1 MLSCLVYIYFS
12 KLVAVVTVKFSPNV
26 ARTASHGFTNL
37 TYVSTYHFCAWWI
50 FPIENPSNAPR
61 SPFSLIQLNMTF
73 PYFHFA
79 YAFGIVIITTIKVGN
94 NNNNHNCQ
102 QRVAKTIFTH
112 IYTPP
117 SNIDARVFPFV
128 LYMVYLFNGVYILYN
143 TVICLVIDP
152 IIIFSPAVDV
162 SVTYEL
168 VRTYI

>member
-12 KLVAVVTVKFSPNV
+12 KLVAVVTLKFSSNV
-26 ARTASHGFTNL
+26 ARTALHSFTNL

-50 FPIENPSNAPR
+50 FPIEKPSNAPR

-79 YAFGIVIITTIKVGN
+79 YAFGTVIITTIKVG

-117 SNIDARVFPFV
+117 SNIHARVFP
-128 LYMVYLFNGVYILYN
+128 LCLIHSIPLQRSVYFI
-143 TVICLVIDP
+143 
-152 IIIFSPAVDV
+152 
-162 SVTYEL
+162 
-168 VRTYI
+168 

>member
-1 MLSCLVYIYFS
+1 MFSLYLFFKTCSRRNRKVFTERCTHSVTRLHQFNIRFYLSFLRLMNIS
-12 KLVAVVTVKFSPNV
+12 NWKPVKR
-26 ARTASHGFTNL
+26 A
-37 TYVSTYHFCAWWI
+37 
-50 FPIENPSNAPR
+50 R

-79 YAFGIVIITTIKVGN
+79 YAFGTVIITTIKVGNN

-128 LYMVYLFNGVYILYN
+128 LYMVYLFNGVYIY
-143 TVICLVIDP
+143 
-152 IIIFSPAVDV
+152 IILLFASSSIQ
-162 SVTYEL
+162 
-168 VRTYI
+168 